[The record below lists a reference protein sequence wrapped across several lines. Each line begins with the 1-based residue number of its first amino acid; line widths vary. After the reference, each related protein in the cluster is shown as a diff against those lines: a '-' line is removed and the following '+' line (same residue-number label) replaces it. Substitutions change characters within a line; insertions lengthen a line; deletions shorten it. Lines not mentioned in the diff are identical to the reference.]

1 MFFQGYLKCVG
12 VPCNPISLFEGLQPY
27 IKTTYASGCG
37 DTRCNNSH
45 GFAEAVRISIEADA
59 VVVVAGLDLS
69 QEDEGRDRVS
79 LLLPGRQMDLITAVS
94 SASERPIILILL
106 AGGPVDVSFA
116 KVNPKIGSI
125 LWIGYPG
132 ETGGQ
137 AVAEIIFGEFN
148 PGLYLELSLDVE
160 HSLTFCH
167 NEIYWTMFER
177 NRWTS
182 TNHLVSRII

>member
-1 MFFQGYLKCVG
+1 M
-12 VPCNPISLFEGLQPY
+12 
-27 IKTTYASGCG
+27 
-37 DTRCNNSH
+37 
-45 GFAEAVRISIEADA
+45 
-59 VVVVAGLDLS
+59 VAGLDLS

-94 SASERPIILILL
+94 SASERPVILILL
-106 AGGPVDVSFA
+106 GGGPIDVSFA